1 MLIGLGDL
9 AAEADDFSTAASQ
22 YQAALEVRHRLGDRL
37 GTAGALERM
46 AGIATDQ
53 PERAARLIGA
63 AAAIRERA
71 GAPLSVGARAELD
84 RFLAGLAAAIGQEAV
99 DAGLAAGRA
108 MPPGEAIAF
117 ARG

>member
-9 AAEADDFSTAASQ
+9 AAEAGDFATATSQ
-22 YQAALEVRHRLGDRL
+22 YQAALEIRHRLGDRL

-46 AGIATDQ
+46 AGVATRQ

-63 AAAIRERA
+63 AAAIRDRA
-71 GAPLSVGARAELD
+71 GAPLSIGAQAELD
-84 RFLAGLAAAIGQEAV
+84 RFLAELAAEIGREAV

-108 MPPGEAIAF
+108 MPAGEAVAF

>member
-9 AAEADDFSTAASQ
+9 AAESGDFASAASQ

-37 GTAGALERM
+37 GTAAALERI
-46 AGIATDQ
+46 AGLATDQ

-63 AAAIRERA
+63 ASAIRDRA
-71 GAPLSVGARAELD
+71 GAPLSVGAQAELD
-84 RFLAGLAAAIGQEAV
+84 RFLAGLAADIGKEAV

-108 MPPGEAIAF
+108 MPAGEAIAF